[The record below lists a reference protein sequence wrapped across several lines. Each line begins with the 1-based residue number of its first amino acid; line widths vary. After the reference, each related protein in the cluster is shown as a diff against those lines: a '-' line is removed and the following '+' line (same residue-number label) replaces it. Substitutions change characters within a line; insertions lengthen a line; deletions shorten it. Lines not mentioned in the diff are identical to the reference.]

1 MKIKNIDYIVFDVGG
16 VLVELI
22 GADILLQWTGSRFRN
37 EAELYEAWICSP
49 VVQQFE
55 RGHCS
60 VEKFASSIIEELGLP
75 VAENE
80 FLDEFVSWPNGL
92 LEGAVDMLHELKQH
106 SPVACLSNTNEVHWM
121 NQKDTGYL
129 NRIFDRM
136 FLSYRMGMVKPD
148 LEIYHAMIKALD
160 LPPSRILF
168 LDDNQINV
176 DAAIEAG
183 ITAHRVRGVSESRTL
198 LESLKPGDVK
208 N

>member
-1 MKIKNIDYIVFDVGG
+1 
-16 VLVELI
+16 
-22 GADILLQWTGSRFRN
+22 
-37 EAELYEAWICSP
+37 
-49 VVQQFE
+49 
-55 RGHCS
+55 
-60 VEKFASSIIEELGLP
+60 
-75 VAENE
+75 
-80 FLDEFVSWPNGL
+80 
-92 LEGAVDMLHELKQH
+92 
-106 SPVACLSNTNEVHWM
+106 M